1 MLAEAVKTCRAYGAK
16 LVLAKLDR
24 AWNAMSA
31 FANTG
36 CAVAHVRGSY
46 VPTSEVTGVKG
57 WQRPPAAAM
66 AARTHISF
74 GLAPD
79 DAALDPPARKPEPVD
94 SPEQL
99 C

>member
-1 MLAEAVKTCRAYGAK
+1 MLAEAVKGLWRQAGHCQAGSRLECDVGFRQHRMRRRTRPGQLC
-16 LVLAKLDR
+16 
-24 AWNAMSA
+24 
-31 FANTG
+31 ANFGSDG
-36 CAVAHVRGSY
+36 C
-46 VPTSEVTGVKG
+46 EG